1 MFKPVFFLSGVVA
14 LLMVGLPAGA
24 HHSHAMFDT
33 SKRVTVTGTVEKF
46 EFTNPHSWL
55 RVNNASDGALW
66 SFETLSPS
74 QLVRMGVK
82 VSSFAPGSKVVVQ
95 AAPLRD
101 GRAGGQIISVTRED
115 GSVVALAPEGGGP
128 GPTQ

>member
-1 MFKPVFFLSGVVA
+1 MFKSLTALAASLALVLAAQLSI
-14 LLMVGLPAGA
+14 A
-24 HHSHAMFDT
+24 HHSHAMFDL
-33 SKRVTVTGTVEKF
+33 SRRVTVTGTVQKF

-55 RVNNASDGALW
+55 RVNDQADGALW

-82 VSSFAPGSKVVVQ
+82 VSSIASGSKVTVT

-101 GRAGGQIISVTRED
+101 GRNGGQIVTVTRAD
-115 GSVVALAPEGGGP
+115 GTVLSLAGEGGGP